1 MIRLILHTFAA
12 KLINAVLNFMLV
24 VLTARELGAAIRG
37 DISLLVATLYI
48 FVLISGFVGG
58 SAVIYLA
65 PRYSKGQILRL
76 GYLWAMVV
84 ACVLVPLSAWL
95 FELPAPQL
103 VHWIVL
109 SLLFNLSAINRYM
122 LIAIGKIKADNAI
135 GIAVNLL
142 QLGVL
147 WLLLQIGYAPAF
159 DLFLYA
165 FYAAWLLAFGLS
177 FILLS
182 KQWQLDQSSPW
193 RLTWNKLWSYGALAQ
208 GANLAQFLG
217 YRIQYYLIGL
227 YLTKA
232 DIGVFSVA
240 VALSE
245 SLWMIT
251 QSISLVQLSHIANH
265 KNGESTAAWSLQLM
279 KFSIALTLLGLTV
292 LLLLP
297 DQWFP
302 AFFGT
307 EFGQLKPLIWRLAP
321 GILALSGSNIL
332 VHYFAGNG
340 KLAVNLFISVLTLLL
355 VVTSNAVLMA
365 LWGLNGAAWAAS
377 LAYGLAAVFILL
389 YFMRKNQL
397 AFRLLL
403 PKGEDFALVI
413 KAFKNIKAI
422 K

>member
-1 MIRLILHTFAA
+1 MIRLILHTFAT
-12 KLINAVLNFMLV
+12 KLINAALNFMLV
-24 VLTARELGAAIRG
+24 VLTARELGASIRG

-65 PRYSKGQILRL
+65 PRYNKGLILRL
-76 GYLWAMVV
+76 GYVWATLV
-84 ACVLVPLSAWL
+84 ALVLVPLSAL
-95 FELPAPQL
+95 FFDLPAPHL
-103 VHWIVL
+103 IHWMVL

-122 LIAIGKIKADNAI
+122 LIALGKIKTDNAI
-135 GIAVNLL
+135 GLGVNIL
-142 QLGVL
+142 QLSVL
-147 WLLLQIGYAPAF
+147 WLLLQLGLTPAF

-165 FYAAWLLAFGLS
+165 FYAAWLMAFGISLA
-177 FILLS
+177 LLR
-182 KQWQLDQSSPW
+182 KYWVLHEPSPW
-193 RLTWNKLWSYGALAQ
+193 RNTWNKLWSYGALAQ

-251 QSISLVQLSHIANH
+251 QSISLVQLSHIANL
-265 KNGESTAAWSLQLM
+265 KDGEGAALWSLQLM
-279 KFSIALTLLGLTV
+279 KFSIALTALGLGV

-297 DQWFP
+297 AHWFP
-302 AFFGT
+302 VFFGA
-307 EFGQLKPLIWRLAP
+307 EFGQLKPLIWRMAP

-355 VVTSNAVLMA
+355 VFTTNAVLMA
-365 LWGLNGAAWAAS
+365 IWGLQGAAWAAS
-377 LAYGLAAVFILL
+377 VSYGLAALAMLV
-389 YFMRKNQL
+389 YFMRKN
-397 AFRLLL
+397 RLTVVELL
-403 PKGEDFALVI
+403 PKQTDFELLYR
-413 KAFKNIKAI
+413 AFRNIKPT